1 MKPIELEGVP
11 TSVLIAEVRRSIAE
25 RAELK
30 SLMGGTDTD
39 TKGRKAN
46 SKPKAAAV
54 TRWSGWKSYKAEH
67 ANATPKQYFKSQRE
81 GEGK

>member
-1 MKPIELEGVP
+1 VKTTELEGVP
-11 TSVLIAEVRRSIAE
+11 TSVSIADVRRRIAELAD
-25 RAELK
+25 LK

-46 SKPKAAAV
+46 SKLKAAAV

-67 ANATPKQYFKSQRE
+67 PNATPKQYFK
-81 GEGK
+81 